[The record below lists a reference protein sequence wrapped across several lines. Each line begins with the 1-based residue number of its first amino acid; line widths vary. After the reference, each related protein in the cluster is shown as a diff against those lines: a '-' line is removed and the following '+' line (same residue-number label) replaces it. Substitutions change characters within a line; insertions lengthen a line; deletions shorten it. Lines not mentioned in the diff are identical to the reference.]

1 MYSSERGE
9 YPLHIVLE
17 VASHEA
23 LRDLLRTIESSNV
36 DSTTTTIT
44 PATLSE
50 ETTVTINLDTL
61 TEKQRETLE
70 FALTEGYYERPREV
84 DLGTL
89 ADELDISKSAVSQR
103 LRTAETKL
111 ITNAFEAYR

>member
-1 MYSSERGE
+1 MHYSDRGE
-9 YPLHIVLE
+9 EPLQVVLE

-23 LRDLLRTIESSNV
+23 LKELLRSIQTAGV

-50 ETTVTINLDTL
+50 RTTVTVDLDTL

-70 FALTEGYYERPREV
+70 FALAEGYYERPREI

-89 ADELDISKSAVSQR
+89 ADRLDISKSAVSQR